1 MDGRVTVLGTGVP
14 VYALSFAGSKH
25 LFYVGGGGAGKSGVT
40 NNIKCAEAQTRNGAD
55 LCAAGDLKLRT
66 DEDAPMCIS
75 VHPNDSLLACG
86 INEAAAKMKEQNH
99 HLRTFHYEVK
109 ARPAARADG
118 AAENSV
124 EIHPSDSYASLG
136 IDDVDHYQKAIAFS
150 PDGALLAVAS
160 SDGRVQLHRYPD
172 MEPIW
177 TQPYELE
184 GKQEVYDLDFSHDGT
199 QLVCTAGRRL
209 YILST
214 APRTSGDSNLITFSA
229 RLLQSIDTVT
239 IGSEIGIFR
248 AAKFG
253 RGKPDVGTRDR
264 LYALI
269 NVAPSKQS
277 KVRSSYLAMWN
288 ADTWSLKVS
297 RKVANRPGTVM
308 SIRGAARG
316 VNAQAMYVI

>member
-25 LFYVGGGGAGKSGVT
+25 LFYVGGGGAGK
-40 NNIKCAEAQTRNGAD
+40 KARTRNGAD
-55 LCAAGDLKLRT
+55 LCAAGDLTLRT

-86 INEAAAKMKEQNH
+86 INEAAAKMKEQNR
-99 HLRTFHYEVK
+99 HLRTFNYEVV
-109 ARPAARADG
+109 ARPGARADG

-124 EIHPSDSYASLG
+124 RIHPSSSYASLG

-160 SDGRVQLHRYPD
+160 SDGRIQLHRYPD

-177 TQPYELE
+177 TQPYEVE
-184 GKQEVYDLDFSHDGT
+184 GRQEVYDLDFSHDGT
-199 QLVCTAGRRL
+199 QLVCTTGQRL
-209 YILST
+209 YIFST
-214 APRTSGDSNLITFSA
+214 APRTSENSDLVAFSA
-229 RLLQSIDTVT
+229 RLLQTIDTVT
-239 IGSEIGIFR
+239 IGSESGVLR

-269 NVAPSKQS
+269 NMAPGKRS

-288 ADTWSLKVS
+288 ADTWSLKIS
-297 RKVANRPGTVM
+297 RKVANRPATVM
-308 SIRGAARG
+308 SLR
-316 VNAQAMYVI
+316 